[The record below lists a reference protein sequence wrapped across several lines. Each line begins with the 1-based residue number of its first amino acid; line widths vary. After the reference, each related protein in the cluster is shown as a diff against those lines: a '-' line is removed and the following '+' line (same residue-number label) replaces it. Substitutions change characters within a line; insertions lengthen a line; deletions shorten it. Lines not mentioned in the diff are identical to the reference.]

1 MKIKMKETV
10 RPDFPFNLQKPDNVL
25 VAGQT
30 YEATQNKYGA
40 VCGICENGEPLGVKP
55 GEFEVVER
63 GMDWKRCI
71 EALRGSMELFLF
83 DPVTGE
89 VRTPDSLNELDR
101 MTYDAMAY
109 AADFMQSRPRDGAHS
124 WFYTFG
130 TDPEF
135 PFGIEEFVEVHADTP
150 SQANKKFMVRFP
162 CREGSTLINC
172 AWVYPEAE
180 WEKVYNEHYSG
191 KKPAI
196 IID

>member
-1 MKIKMKETV
+1 MSEEAGKSENRMGKEEAIAQLKDLIRDRKSFIDKNEPNSV
-10 RPDFPFNLQKPDNVL
+10 FQDDIDAL
-25 VAGQT
+25 T
-30 YEATQNKYGA
+30 YA
-40 VCGICENGEPLGVKP
+40 V
-55 GEFEVVER
+55 
-63 GMDWKRCI
+63 
-71 EALRGSMELFLF
+71 
-83 DPVTGE
+83 
-89 VRTPDSLNELDR
+89 
-101 MTYDAMAY
+101 
-109 AADFMQSRPRDGAHS
+109 DFMESRPRDGAHS

-150 SQANKKFMVRFP
+150 SRANKKFMARFP

-191 KKPAI
+191 KRPAI